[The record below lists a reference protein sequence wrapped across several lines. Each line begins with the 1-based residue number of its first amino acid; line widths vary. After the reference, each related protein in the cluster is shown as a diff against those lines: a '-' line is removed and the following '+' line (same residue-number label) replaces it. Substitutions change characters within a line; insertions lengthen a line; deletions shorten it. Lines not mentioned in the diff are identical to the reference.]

1 MIMGAD
7 IHLAIVKFD
16 RDLNAYKEIKLYKK
30 DDKNNYVPI
39 NLYPGRNGELF
50 DYLSGKEDD
59 FPVKPLY
66 EKNLPQ
72 DLKNRIEEYRN
83 GGYGCYNFSEA
94 NLADVKLYL
103 KDNPKVRDY
112 DYEGKEE
119 DFLINGYKENPI
131 IDLVKRI
138 EYVLDFDDFFWDYD
152 GSFADVRIIYF
163 FDR

>member
-1 MIMGAD
+1 M
-7 IHLAIVKFD
+7 
-16 RDLNAYKEIKLYKK
+16 
-30 DDKNNYVPI
+30 
-39 NLYPGRNGELF
+39 
-50 DYLSGKEDD
+50 
-59 FPVKPLY
+59 
-66 EKNLPQ
+66 
-72 DLKNRIEEYRN
+72 
-83 GGYGCYNFSEA
+83 
-94 NLADVKLYL
+94 YL